1 MEWGASPWDLHRR
14 GLQDARRHDERVR
27 EALRRDLPRL
37 ITEEALITRRGDRP
51 IRIPVRYLDLFRFRY
66 ADEEAARGVGHGPGQ
81 EGDVWA
87 REERPGPQP
96 GDLPGDR
103 PGREVYEAEFTVD
116 EVAALMMEDLELP
129 WLEPAAAGPVPSP
142 AGRVRDVQRRG
153 PWSNLDRRRTLY
165 RHMRR
170 RAARGDAVPLSFH
183 DDDLRFRVWAPD
195 HRRAAQAAVYLL
207 MDRSGSMSTERRY
220 IAKAFFFWLVTFLR
234 RRYTHVDVVFIAHDT
249 EAYVVPEEQFFAFS
263 SSGGTCSSSAYLA
276 ALEHI
281 HRRHPPEGW
290 NNYAFH
296 FTDGENFPG
305 DNEKAVEAARR
316 LLQVTRMVGCGEIVY
331 DSWHQFQAGKEPVV
345 TRRSSLFR
353 ALDELD
359 HPRLILCTIGSRSDV
374 QRAMRELLSVQGG
387 RGER

>member
-1 MEWGASPWDLHRR
+1 
-14 GLQDARRHDERVR
+14 
-27 EALRRDLPRL
+27 
-37 ITEEALITRRGDRP
+37 
-51 IRIPVRYLDLFRFRY
+51 
-66 ADEEAARGVGHGPGQ
+66 
-81 EGDVWA
+81 
-87 REERPGPQP
+87 
-96 GDLPGDR
+96 
-103 PGREVYEAEFTVD
+103 EAEFTVD

-129 WLEPAAAGPVPSP
+129 WLELAAAGPVPSP

-249 EAYVVPEEQFFAFS
+249 EAYLVPEEQFFAFS

-353 ALDELD
+353 AMDELD
-359 HPRLILCTIGSRSDV
+359 HPRLIMCTIGSRSDV

-387 RGER
+387 RGERCRRAGPGVGPCPAPGAWSGFWTPPGTWAWIFSTCALRWCPATCWPRSPPTACPSGPPTGPTARCSSGCASTAAWGCPKYSNWSSTTTPPTPSTWTPTPRRTTCC